1 MLLTLS
7 SRKRCHVILC
17 RLPKRRR
24 RQRIS
29 ITAGEESERNL
40 RQDIKKQNVL
50 KEGEHKQA
58 INRPHMFAL
67 FEDDIASSTGPQAS
81 PSAAQP
87 AVMDIRRLWRR
98 FLEKIILHSSLFP
111 LHSSLISLVLLVI
124 FNCGVNVFL
133 HRLCAERSACASI
146 NLGLLCQ
153 LLGFRELKVVV
164 ERQQKLLDA

>member
-24 RQRIS
+24 RRRIS
-29 ITAGEESERNL
+29 ITAGEESEANGTCGK
-40 RQDIKKQNVL
+40 DIKKQDVL
-50 KEGEHKQA
+50 KKGEHKQA
-58 INRPHMFAL
+58 LNKPHMFGL
-67 FEDDIASSTGPQAS
+67 FEDDIASSTRPQAS
-81 PSAAQP
+81 PPSAAQP

-98 FLEKIILHSSLFP
+98 FLEKII

-133 HRLCAERSACASI
+133 HRLCAERSACAAI
-146 NLGLLCQ
+146 DLGLLCQ